1 MKDPLFGKLF
11 QKKKRPTRAKN
22 IIIIKTNLNNIKNI
36 KSKFGKEADIFT
48 KNDKIW
54 IRSNK
59 KSGLRFQVK
68 LKGEDIYFLQKNF
81 DRKNLDKYLATFEQV
96 KAEEE
101 EEEEKMFRALF
112 E

>member
-1 MKDPLFGKLF
+1 M
-11 QKKKRPTRAKN
+11 
-22 IIIIKTNLNNIKNI
+22 
-36 KSKFGKEADIFT
+36 
-48 KNDKIW
+48 
-54 IRSNK
+54 
-59 KSGLRFQVK
+59 
-68 LKGEDIYFLQKNF
+68 QKNF